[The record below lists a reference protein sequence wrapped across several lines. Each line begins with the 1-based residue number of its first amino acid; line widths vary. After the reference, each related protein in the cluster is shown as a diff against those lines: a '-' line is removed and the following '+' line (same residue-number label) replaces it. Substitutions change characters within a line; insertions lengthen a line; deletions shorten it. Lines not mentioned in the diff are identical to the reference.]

1 MSKLEVVKGQS
12 VTVTF
17 EGSKC
22 IHSRGCVLGDPAVF
36 AAGVQGEWIH
46 PDAASAEEV
55 AALARACPSGA
66 IRYQRTDG
74 GPQEAAP
81 KVNTIR
87 VLENGPY
94 AVRADATVAGS
105 AEHGFRVTLCRCGLS
120 QKKPFC
126 DNRHAAGGF
135 TATGEPE
142 KGEVVALESRGG
154 PLAFQPEPDGPLHVT
169 GNVEVLAGS
178 GRTVARVQ
186 EAWLCRCG
194 HSRQKPFCDGSHTK
208 AGFKG

>member
-12 VTVTF
+12 ITIRF

-22 IHSRGCVLGDPAVF
+22 IHSRGCVLGDPTVF
-36 AAGVQGEWIH
+36 QGGVQGAWIH

-55 AALARACPSGA
+55 AALARGCPSGA
-66 IRYQRTDG
+66 IRYERTDG

-94 AVRADATVAGS
+94 AVRAEAVIAGS
-105 AEHGFRVTLCRCGLS
+105 AEHGFRATLCRCGLS
-120 QKKPFC
+120 RNKPFC

-135 TATGEPE
+135 VATGEPP
-142 KGEVVALESRGG
+142 KGEVTALESRGG
-154 PLAFQPEPDGPLHVT
+154 PLALEPEKDGPLHVT

-178 GRTVARVQ
+178 GRTVARVK

-194 HSRQKPFCDGSHTK
+194 QSQTKPFCDVSHEK